1 MFKNLLLLRFLPTS
15 ADLGLLALRLFA
27 ATPLFLKH
35 GIEKI
40 VGFHAMAAHF
50 PDPLH
55 IGVIPSL
62 LFATLSD
69 AICSVLIVFGLATRL
84 AALICL
90 INIAVAW
97 AYVHHFQFFG
107 HGADHGEL
115 MVLYLAVM
123 AALFLAG
130 AGRYS
135 VDGLLGR

>member
-27 ATPLFLKH
+27 VTPLFLKH

-40 VGFHAMAAHF
+40 VGFNAIAGHF

-55 IGVIPSL
+55 IGVVPSL

-69 AICSVLIVFGLATRL
+69 ALCSVLIVFGLATRW
-84 AALICL
+84 AALFCF

-97 AYVHHFQFFG
+97 AYIHHFQFFG
-107 HGADHGEL
+107 RGADHGEL
-115 MVLYLAVM
+115 IVLYLAVM
-123 AALFLAG
+123 ATLFLAG
-130 AGRYS
+130 AGRFS
-135 VDGLLGR
+135 VDESMGR